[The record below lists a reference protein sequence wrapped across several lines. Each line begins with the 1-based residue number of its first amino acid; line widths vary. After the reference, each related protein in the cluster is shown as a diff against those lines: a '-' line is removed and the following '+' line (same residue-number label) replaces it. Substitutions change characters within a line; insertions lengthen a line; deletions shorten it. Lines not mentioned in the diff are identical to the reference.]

1 MPSRKK
7 LTEMR
12 KIFSRVPRECELI
25 VLIQSV
31 LNIIAGSK
39 AKKIVLESPSSCINQ
54 LFPSLLFLDFLCL
67 SILKILLTV
76 AVANKG
82 DKAVNIE

>member
-1 MPSRKK
+1 M
-7 LTEMR
+7 TEMR
-12 KIFSRVPRECELI
+12 KIFLRVPRECELI

-39 AKKIVLESPSSCINQ
+39 AKKIVFESPSGCVNQ
-54 LFPSLLFLDFLCL
+54 HFPSLLFLDFLCL